1 MDKVGHVT
9 CAEVRRKGIE
19 CLVKCLWRP
28 FCWKIRPVGC
38 RRAFRRHF
46 RSLRLSFCSPPCPA
60 AFPRLL
66 QRHPETSR
74 YHPNI
79 NSWKNVE
86 EKDKS
91 TRRNGCFAIGR
102 NRSGNTRISF
112 RNLEGV
118 REAVHLE
125 NMHLH
130 GASASLHAPA
140 SSLTLQAF
148 LLARKILAAMLAEF
162 FPSPNCPETIRNATV
177 CECVTLE
184 ETKLI

>member
-1 MDKVGHVT
+1 MPCKMSLAFVLLENSPGRVST
-9 CAEVRRKGIE
+9 SVPTAFPFPPT
-19 CLVKCLWRP
+19 LV
-28 FCWKIRPVGC
+28 
-38 RRAFRRHF
+38 
-46 RSLRLSFCSPPCPA
+46 LSPACSTS
-60 AFPRLL
+60 FPRLL

-79 NSWKNVE
+79 NSRKNVE

-148 LLARKILAAMLAEF
+148 LLARKIPAAMLAEF

-177 CECVTLE
+177 RECVTLE